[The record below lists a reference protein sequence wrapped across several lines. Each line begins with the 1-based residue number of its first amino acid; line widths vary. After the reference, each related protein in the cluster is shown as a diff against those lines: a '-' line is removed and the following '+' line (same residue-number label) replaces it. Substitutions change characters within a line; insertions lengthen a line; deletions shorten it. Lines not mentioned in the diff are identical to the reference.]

1 MKPKLS
7 VKKTSYLPK
16 DTSLSTVSTPV
27 PRMLSKDCPASEYN
41 KPRTKVSCNTTGDLQ
56 EKKNITNCYK
66 QIEKKQIDS
75 QDYKKWD
82 LSVFFEGRRR
92 RLENFQL
99 TVCLYTN
106 VFSLGTR
113 LVKNLGILLSRFCL
127 SSSSSI
133 LCWESVTTTT
143 NSRQIYIY
151 SDLLLAE
158 RYMYDHSTIIYNTA
172 VIGGFGVTLRHIKR
186 KLLVTQ

>member
-82 LSVFFEGRRR
+82 LSVFWKGGEEDWR
-92 RLENFQL
+92 
-99 TVCLYTN
+99 T
-106 VFSLGTR
+106 FS
-113 LVKNLGILLSRFCL
+113 
-127 SSSSSI
+127 
-133 LCWESVTTTT
+133 
-143 NSRQIYIY
+143 
-151 SDLLLAE
+151 
-158 RYMYDHSTIIYNTA
+158 
-172 VIGGFGVTLRHIKR
+172 
-186 KLLVTQ
+186 